1 MRMFKKEKNR
11 CATLADFKVPHE
23 IQPGEYSKG
32 SGADDAAYKWLWAVN
47 ANWNG
52 DGWDVEANSISN
64 PNSWNAGVE
73 FVSRYSLLPRSTFS
87 VGRVFCKQTLAPATY
102 HFSYFFDT
110 WCELEILILLYHR

>member
-1 MRMFKKEKNR
+1 MGGSVQPLCHAQLGRGD
-11 CATLADFKVPHE
+11 TVPRDITGCCDDPAHFDDGGWHVGANSPSN
-23 IQPGEYSKG
+23 PGE
-32 SGADDAAYKWLWAVN
+32 W
-47 ANWNG
+47 
-52 DGWDVEANSISN
+52 EAGN
-64 PNSWNAGVE
+64 E